1 MRRTCQLA
9 RLKAQKTKR
18 KIIGKQLGAYT
29 GISQYNLL
37 AHNASLALT

>member
-1 MRRTCQLA
+1 MSVEQNLFG
-9 RLKAQKTKR
+9 
-18 KIIGKQLGAYT
+18 IIGKQLGAYT